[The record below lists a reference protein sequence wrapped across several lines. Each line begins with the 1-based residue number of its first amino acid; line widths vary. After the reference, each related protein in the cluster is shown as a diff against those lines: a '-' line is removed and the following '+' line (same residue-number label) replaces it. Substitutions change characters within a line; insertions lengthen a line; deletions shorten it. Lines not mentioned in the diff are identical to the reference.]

1 MKTKP
6 RIITLGRQFGAG
18 GHSVAAAI
26 SKILNIPVYDNE
38 LISKAA
44 EESGFSAQLFAKK
57 DEKRSA
63 FSFSSFFTSGRYS
76 MADNYISDNE
86 LFKIQGDVIKK
97 LADEGPA
104 IFIGRCS
111 DYILRDRTDCL
122 DVFICAPLEERAK
135 CIMKRENLSYDDAL
149 DMAQRKDRTRK
160 VYYDFFTFG
169 EWGAASNYDLCI
181 DSSILGIEGTAKFI
195 VDFMERMGK

>member
-1 MKTKP
+1 
-6 RIITLGRQFGAG
+6 
-18 GHSVAAAI
+18 
-26 SKILNIPVYDNE
+26 
-38 LISKAA
+38 
-44 EESGFSAQLFAKK
+44 
-57 DEKRSA
+57 
-63 FSFSSFFTSGRYS
+63 

-122 DVFICAPLEERAK
+122 DVFICAPLEERVK
-135 CIMKRENLSYDDAL
+135 CIMKRENLSYDDAM

-160 VYYDFFTFG
+160 V
-169 EWGAASNYDLCI
+169 L
-181 DSSILGIEGTAKFI
+181 
-195 VDFMERMGK
+195 

>member
-26 SKILNIPVYDNE
+26 SGILNIPVYDNE

-111 DYILRDRTDCL
+111 D
-122 DVFICAPLEERAK
+122 VFICAPLEERVK
-135 CIMKRENLSYDDAL
+135 CIMKRENLSYDDAM

-181 DSSILGIEGTAKFI
+181 DSSILGIEGTAQFI